1 MAILIYDDSIWQVL
15 KEVRETLKVLLIE
28 ILLSVLNDLES
39 VIPVHD
45 NRVED
50 QTNNQKDEVIGH
62 ESRT

>member
-15 KEVRETLKVLLIE
+15 KEVLETLKVLLIE